1 MLSLA
6 FKQVKGVENE
16 DLIMSF
22 CIASINAELQI
33 SQQSLAPEAKL
44 SICEC
49 FINQMLEGF
58 SIDDS
63 KSICIGKEYGSP

>member
-1 MLSLA
+1 MLCLP
-6 FKQVKGVENE
+6 FRQVKGVEKE

-22 CIASINAELQI
+22 CLASLNAELQI
-33 SQQSLAPEAKL
+33 SQESLAPEAKL

-49 FINQMLEGF
+49 FINHMLEGF

-63 KSICIGKEYGSP
+63 KSICIAKEHGVP